1 MKEEISYIENILS
14 SVGIFENN
22 VSRAIFR
29 QNGSRL
35 LVEVLNVSGGVTI
48 NIVNKTLAD
57 IINEISNYSVIRFCC
72 YNISSLLEH
81 MSPLY
86 LMLDENSSTVELGL
100 IDSSNNSVTIMFF
113 IRDAQVEIYSSSGYV
128 YNDLMRTTFSLLL
141 LNTMYI
147 NSSLFP
153 GEFLEKAMRLDL
165 NLNFDH
171 VSIYLENDSEM
182 SIHVDLDN
190 MVSTYISTKYG
201 SELRLDLLNLILI
214 KDSEVLDLDGVK
226 LECLFQPS
234 MNTSK
239 IRLTNETTYSN
250 IIEWIEKQIVKRKI
264 VIYDYYSQTEL
275 EKPMLTI
282 YLNDTKIISSDY
294 IYTLSGRLRIDVYD
308 KWNVKIFSGI
318 YNRSEINVMIKMG
331 GLIIVNE
338 RESSIYVEISSTES
352 RCMVNYTMHPSGLIS
367 EMLSVGHTYELV
379 IRNGSSD
386 MILDEEIT
394 LPSNTTYRPII
405 VIILRE
411 SEIIQQELT
420 YEQTT
425 THNVSAA
432 DGSQFFESN
441 TKIILPIILIATIT
455 IILVGRLV
463 RKYKKRKIVEME
475 KLIEKIVAEED

>member
-1 MKEEISYIENILS
+1 
-14 SVGIFENN
+14 
-22 VSRAIFR
+22 
-29 QNGSRL
+29 
-35 LVEVLNVSGGVTI
+35 
-48 NIVNKTLAD
+48 
-57 IINEISNYSVIRFCC
+57 
-72 YNISSLLEH
+72 
-81 MSPLY
+81 
-86 LMLDENSSTVELGL
+86 MLDENNNMVELDL
-100 IDSSNNSVTIMFF
+100 IDSANNSVTIMFY
-113 IRDAQVEIYSSSGYV
+113 IQNAQVEIYSSNGYV
-128 YNDLMRTTFSLLL
+128 YNDIIEAAFSSLL
-141 LNTMYI
+141 LNTIYI
-147 NSSLFP
+147 NGSLFP
-153 GEFLEKAMRLDL
+153 GGFLGKDMELDL
-165 NLNFDH
+165 NLKFDH
-171 VSIYLENDSEM
+171 ISIYLGNDSEI

-190 MVSTYISTKYG
+190 MISTYISTKYG
-201 SELRLDLLNLILI
+201 SEFRLDLLNRILI
-214 KDSEVLDLDGVK
+214 KDSEILDLDGVK

-234 MNTSK
+234 MNASK

-250 IIEWIEKQIVKRKI
+250 TVEWIENQIVKRKI

-275 EKPMLTI
+275 EKSMLTI

-308 KWNVKIFSGI
+308 KWNVKIFNGT
-318 YNRSEINVMIKMG
+318 YNRSEINIMIKMG

-352 RCMVNYTMHPSGLIS
+352 RCMVNYTMQPSGLIS

-386 MILDEEIT
+386 TVLDEEIT

-411 SEIIQQELT
+411 SEIIQQGQT

-425 THNVSAA
+425 THNVSVAEE
-432 DGSQFFESN
+432 SQFFESN
-441 TKIILPIILIATIT
+441 TKIILPIILIVTIT